1 MKRIRF
7 KKGRHVVGH
16 GSYNPNDEMMFPDK
30 LAEQLVVQDT
40 AEYIEVSKPRK
51 MVEKKAEVKVVE
63 TKLAF
68 DGSNLEIDKATD

>member
-1 MKRIRF
+1 MKRIKF

-16 GSYNPNDEMMFPDK
+16 GTYEPDDEIMFSDK

-68 DGSNLEIDKATD
+68 DGSDLEIDKATD